1 MTKNSL
7 LSRTETSVRHES
19 IPALIPACVVEIEI
33 SRPLP
38 ALKAFNEKMEQRYGR
53 AFCIVRIHTQP
64 LGMVEIPFIKDTLEP
79 EEYVQRL
86 WDTFHTKIID
96 HLRQDGL
103 PVPLHLDA
111 AGLSFADTP
120 HCIEVREKFYAEA
133 PFASVIVSTRD
144 RPERIQRC
152 LNSLLTLHYPH
163 YEIIV
168 VDNAPSTDMTADIVR
183 QTYDDVPQIRYVRED
198 RPGLSSAR
206 NRGLAIA
213 KGEFLAFADD
223 DLVID
228 PYWLIEMVR
237 AFSIAS
243 DVVCVTGLIL
253 PFELYT
259 PSQFWF
265 EEFGG
270 VSKGF
275 TRQVFDPMRNDP
287 QPPLY
292 PYTAGQFGSGASI
305 AFTKSFLQQVGGFDP
320 ALGVGSPSRAGEDL
334 AIFFQVVAGG
344 HTIIYE
350 PASLV
355 YHPHYREYKDLSK
368 QIYGYGMGLGAYL
381 MKIIW
386 DNPRLLL
393 DIAMKIPYG
402 LFFMLSD
409 RSPKNSKKS
418 TSFPEELT
426 VTERKGLLHGPF
438 AYMKSRRGIKQ

>member
-38 ALKAFNEKMEQRYGR
+38 VLKAFNEKMEQRYGR
-53 AFCIVRIHTQP
+53 AFCIVRIHAQP

-79 EEYVQRL
+79 EEYVQHL

-103 PVPLHLDA
+103 PVPPHLDA
-111 AGLSFADTP
+111 AGLSCAGTP
-120 HCIEVREKFYAEA
+120 RCIEVREKFYAEA

-168 VDNAPSTDMTADIVR
+168 VDNAPSTDMTADIVQ
-183 QTYDDVPQIRYVRED
+183 QTYGDVPQIRYVRED

-275 TRQVFDPMRNDP
+275 TRQVFRSRWKLSTTAFVSLHSRSIW
-287 QPPLY
+287 QWCQYSLYKELPP
-292 PYTAGQFGSGASI
+292 TSGR
-305 AFTKSFLQQVGGFDP
+305 V
-320 ALGVGSPSRAGEDL
+320 
-334 AIFFQVVAGG
+334 
-344 HTIIYE
+344 
-350 PASLV
+350 
-355 YHPHYREYKDLSK
+355 
-368 QIYGYGMGLGAYL
+368 
-381 MKIIW
+381 
-386 DNPRLLL
+386 
-393 DIAMKIPYG
+393 
-402 LFFMLSD
+402 
-409 RSPKNSKKS
+409 
-418 TSFPEELT
+418 
-426 VTERKGLLHGPF
+426 
-438 AYMKSRRGIKQ
+438 